1 MSVESLVDKIIADT
15 KRTSS
20 EIEKRA
26 SDEARAGEKETEKN
40 VQQIM
45 GEAKERAARLAGER
59 RQRMIA
65 MAELEDRKE
74 VLRVKQELIEEA
86 FRRAIEKILSFDVEA
101 YGAFLVELILK
112 AEPEG
117 DEEILLNR
125 KDRDR
130 FGNGWIKQL
139 NQRVGKTK
147 KKGKMRVSEETR
159 SIQGGAILRS
169 GRKEINC
176 SLESVILSK
185 RADMEA
191 TVAGILFRDSD

>member
-86 FRRAIEKILSFDVEA
+86 FRRAIEKIL
-101 YGAFLVELILK
+101 FLMIL
-112 AEPEG
+112 
-117 DEEILLNR
+117 
-125 KDRDR
+125 
-130 FGNGWIKQL
+130 
-139 NQRVGKTK
+139 
-147 KKGKMRVSEETR
+147 
-159 SIQGGAILRS
+159 
-169 GRKEINC
+169 
-176 SLESVILSK
+176 
-185 RADMEA
+185 
-191 TVAGILFRDSD
+191 

>member
-20 EIEKRA
+20 GIEKQA
-26 SDEARAGEKETEKN
+26 SDEARAGEKETEKK

-86 FRRAIEKILSFDVEA
+86 FRRAIEKILSFDVDA

-112 AEPEG
+112 AEPAG

-191 TVAGILFRDSD
+191 TVAKILFKDSD